1 MMGNV
6 MQGVVERLA
15 AVVPWPVEQADARI
29 RCGDRVRVQSAEW
42 AATPVGTVTDVWTTE
57 QTTGEGPTRLA
68 RVELDGLDEAISFP
82 VDELVRR
89 A

>member
-1 MMGNV
+1 

-15 AVVPWPVEQADARI
+15 AVVPWPVEHADAQI

-42 AATPVGTVTDVWTTE
+42 AATPVGTVTDVWKTE
-57 QTTGEGPTRLA
+57 QTTAGESIQLA

-82 VDELVRR
+82 VGELVRR